1 MRRWITVSVALLAS
15 LAVAAAALADPGH
28 ESKSKGKSKKMSFV
42 VTTTDNG
49 SCGNPWA
56 TDVLQRTF
64 TVKAKGDGTYQLT
77 RRDRGT
83 FTTLGAVSPGACDPT
98 GKHGRTVRAGV
109 TGKVVGYLRGTVS
122 GGTFNPNATCT
133 GSDCGFTD
141 VFIATYFG
149 ASATFSCWT
158 NSTDCKFNYN
168 YAARKGQTLLYRHWQ
183 NKGKGAGTMLKE
195 AFKGDI
201 ADA

>member
-64 TVKAKGDGTYQLT
+64 TVKAKGDGTYPAHAP
-77 RRDRGT
+77 RPRDVHHAR
-83 FTTLGAVSPGACDPT
+83 SRQPG
-98 GKHGRTVRAGV
+98 R
-109 TGKVVGYLRGTVS
+109 L
-122 GGTFNPNATCT
+122 
-133 GSDCGFTD
+133 
-141 VFIATYFG
+141 
-149 ASATFSCWT
+149 
-158 NSTDCKFNYN
+158 
-168 YAARKGQTLLYRHWQ
+168 
-183 NKGKGAGTMLKE
+183 
-195 AFKGDI
+195 
-201 ADA
+201 